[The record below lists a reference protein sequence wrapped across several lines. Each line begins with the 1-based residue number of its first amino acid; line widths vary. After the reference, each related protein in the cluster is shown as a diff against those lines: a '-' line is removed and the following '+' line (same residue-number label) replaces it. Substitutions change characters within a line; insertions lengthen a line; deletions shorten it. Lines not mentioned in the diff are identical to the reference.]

1 MSAAMVPVDPASKE
15 VNPDTGSR
23 DAAVD
28 ATTIELADRRSRLHS
43 ALNKE
48 NADDLLTCKGPR
60 VLIALV
66 LVLLLSVMVVVF
78 RLDHHGVMQPPSSA
92 TFAWVNISGGH
103 FGFEGPPANSTHLA
117 HAGGSNHMQRLGLG
131 ALSLVFDVVVL
142 GYHATHPLHPKFA
155 LLRHRRWCM
164 KAHILGGLLEILFCT
179 LAFFGSWACMGS
191 LAALAAIL
199 IQVPTSMYVSACVCV
214 CVCVI
219 VCVIVCVCGVRRAVG
234 W

>member
-1 MSAAMVPVDPASKE
+1 MVPVDPVSKE

-23 DAAVD
+23 DAAAAVEST
-28 ATTIELADRRSRLHS
+28 AIELADRRSRLHS

-199 IQVPTSMYVSACVCV
+199 IQVPTSMYVCVCV